1 MGAKGGMASL
11 GANIRAYSLGGSLEC
26 SMVTGWVGVVQP
38 CRQCPRWNSPRV
50 AGWSPPRV
58 GWLGKG
64 RTGLGRRGQ
73 GMMVKIYSQGQDA
86 SNVVPSRRRCSPN
99 GPDGRNS
106 QICRAG
112 SLAHASRTSGDT
124 TIRGRGRMAAPRCP
138 RPRVEPRIGRVCPA
152 KTAVANASKRD
163 GGESA
168 AYPPKTMC

>member
-26 SMVTGWVGVVQP
+26 SMVTGWGW
-38 CRQCPRWNSPRV
+38 CRSALSAVSEMEFSAC
-50 AGWSPPRV
+50 
-58 GWLGKG
+58 G
-64 RTGLGRRGQ
+64 R
-73 GMMVKIYSQGQDA
+73 
-86 SNVVPSRRRCSPN
+86 VVPSTSLMAGKGEDRTWPSRTRNDGQDIQPRPRRIECRSFLVDAVRQN

-138 RPRVEPRIGRVCPA
+138 RPRVEPRIEPCLHPA
-152 KTAVANASKRD
+152 LPRQ
-163 GGESA
+163 
-168 AYPPKTMC
+168 P